1 MAVVTRVRGRS
12 ASGAELIEFAFA
24 LPLLLVLVMGIADF
38 GFILQRFEVLTN
50 AAREGARV
58 AILPGYTPADV
69 TARVDQYVASAGLG
83 PSGTAVTVVTPTTVT
98 AGAFAFDAI
107 QVTVTFTH
115 VYQFVGPLMTLL
127 GGAAMGSIPV
137 DGDRSD
143 AHRNSSRGCWK
154 LIDLRTRFA
163 ASRPRRDL

>member
-24 LPLLLVLVMGIADF
+24 LPLLLVVVMGIADF
-38 GFILQRFEVLTN
+38 GFMMQRFEVLSN

-58 AILPGYTPADV
+58 AILPSYAAADV

-83 PSGTAVTVVTPTTVT
+83 PPGTAATSVTPTTVT
-98 AGAFAFDAI
+98 AGANTFDAV

-115 VYQFVGPLMTLL
+115 VHQFVGPLMTLV
-127 GGAAMGSIPV
+127 GGAALGSTPLTASATMRLEIQ
-137 DGDRSD
+137 
-143 AHRNSSRGCWK
+143 
-154 LIDLRTRFA
+154 A
-163 ASRPRRDL
+163 AAGGS